1 MHVLLGSNSG
11 LKRTG
16 RPGDSPAD
24 PVPCGTMTDNTQT
37 QERTDASLRAQ
48 FLAQF
53 DDPDRKRTEDART
66 SVLQTTFSELSRRD
80 WGGSR

>member
-1 MHVLLGSNSG
+1 MHELMGSNLG

-16 RPGDSPAD
+16 RPGHYRVD
-24 PVPCGTMTDNTQT
+24 PLPCGIMTENTQT

-53 DDPDRKRTEDART
+53 EDDQRRRTEKART